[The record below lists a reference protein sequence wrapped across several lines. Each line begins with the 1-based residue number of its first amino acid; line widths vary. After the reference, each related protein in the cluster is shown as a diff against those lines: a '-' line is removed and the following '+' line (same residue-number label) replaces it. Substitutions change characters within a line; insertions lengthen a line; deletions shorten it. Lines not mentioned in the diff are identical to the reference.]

1 MRSGNRVIL
10 VAALAALPLAGC
22 GMVDG
27 HTEGGRPPLGAA
39 ASAGGAALAADDAHP
54 LIGEPYSIDGQTFT
68 PADVARYDEIGYAAT
83 LWASADGRRTANG
96 ETYRPDA
103 IAAAHRTLPLPSYV
117 EVTSIDTGKTIV
129 VRVNDRGPMLR
140 DRIIALTPAAARQLG
155 IATDG
160 GAGVRV
166 RLVSPLEQER
176 ATLRN
181 GGQVP
186 ERLEIPP
193 GLRTAMARRLP
204 PAPAPLTGPVRTAS
218 AIENAVPHT
227 PPLPEV
233 AMAPVPAASSV
244 GTVDIPPAAA
254 PAPAL
259 PQLVSAPVDEPEA
272 LPALVPPAPDAPPP
286 EERVVPVQHANR
298 APAEPPPPAAAPQ
311 AGSGRFVVQ
320 VAALSTRARADALA
334 QRVGGFVMPAG
345 ALFRVRTGPYPT
357 EAAARAALR
366 QIHAKGYADAR
377 MMTND
382 AR

>member
-1 MRSGNRVIL
+1 MRSGNKVIL

-27 HTEGGRPPLGAA
+27 RADDGRPALGAA
-39 ASAGGAALAADDAHP
+39 GSESGAALAADDARP

-68 PADVARYDEIGYAAT
+68 PADAARYDEIGYAAT
-83 LWASADGRRTANG
+83 MGESVDGQRTANG
-96 ETYRPDA
+96 EAYRAGA

-160 GAGVRV
+160 TAGVRV
-166 RLVSPLEQER
+166 RLVNPLEQER

-181 GGQVP
+181 GDQVP

-204 PAPAPLTGPVRTAS
+204 PAPAPLTGPGRTAS
-218 AIENAVPHT
+218 AMESAAPAT
-227 PPLPEV
+227 PILPEV
-233 AMAPVPAASSV
+233 AMAPAPAASTV

-254 PAPAL
+254 PVQA
-259 PQLVSAPVDEPEA
+259 QLMSAPVDEPDA
-272 LPALVPPAPDAPPP
+272 LPAIVPPVPDAPPP

-298 APAEPPPPAAAPQ
+298 APAEPPSPPAAPQ